1 MNIVT
6 HVAPDWDAIGAV
18 WLLQR
23 YGGLESVDVR
33 FVNTGRPDPD
43 VLDEAAAVVDTGR
56 IYDPL
61 RLRFDHHHLPG
72 AEANATCA
80 TQQVY
85 HWLIIARPNVDWS
98 YLGGIV
104 DLIYAGDT
112 GKAEAQ
118 ESRRR
123 GIHALLSA
131 HKARNATDLGLLA
144 WGMDVLDDLA
154 AHAKARH
161 EAAETLAQHMVYC
174 SADGL
179 LVALKDAPAHASSA
193 AFEVGARL
201 VVFQNESPETNAI
214 GVWRSGEW
222 QEPHCG
228 ELVRAILD
236 YAPAIRMA
244 GVLATTTMAAQA
256 VFAELETWYRHSAGF
271 FCGRGTDKA
280 PDPRPITVDLI
291 DVARAIDAVW
301 QR

>member
-1 MNIVT
+1 MNIIT
-6 HVAPDWDAIGAV
+6 HVSPDWDAIGAV

-23 YGGLESVDVR
+23 FGGLESADVR
-33 FVNTGRPDPD
+33 FVNTGKPD
-43 VLDEAAAVVDTGR
+43 LGLLESATAVVDTGR
-56 IYDPL
+56 VYHPPM
-61 RLRFDHHHLPG
+61 LRFDHHHLPG
-72 AEANATCA
+72 AEANETCA

-85 HWLIIARPNVDWS
+85 HWLIIARPNVDWT
-98 YLGGIV
+98 YLGPIV

-112 GKAEAQ
+112 GKSDAN

-131 HKARNATDLGLLA
+131 HKERKATDLALLA

-154 AHAKARH
+154 AHSAARY
-161 EAAETLAQHMVYC
+161 EAAETLAQHSVYC

-179 LVALKDAPAHASSA
+179 LVALKGAPPHASSA
-193 AFEVGARL
+193 AFEAGARL

-214 GVWRSGEW
+214 GIWRSGEW
-222 QEPHCG
+222 QQPHCG

-244 GVLATTTMAAQA
+244 QTMATTTMAAQA
-256 VFAELETWYRHSAGF
+256 IFAELATWYRHEAGF
-271 FCGRGTDKA
+271 FAGRGTQKA
-280 PDPRPITVDLI
+280 PDPRPIDAELR
-291 DVARAIDAVW
+291 DVAAAIDGVW